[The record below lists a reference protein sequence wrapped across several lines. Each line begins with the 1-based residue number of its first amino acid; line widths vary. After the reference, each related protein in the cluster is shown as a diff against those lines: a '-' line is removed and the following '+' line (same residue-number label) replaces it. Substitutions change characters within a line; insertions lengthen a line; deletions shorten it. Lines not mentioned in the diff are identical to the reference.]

1 MRFVKSKWRRANIL
15 AAAVGFSLSL
25 QLHAEEDAN
34 AATEEARASGEFIEE
49 ISVYGQQI
57 SSQNSTGSR
66 LNLGVL
72 ETPATVEIISG
83 DSIRDRLDFTVI
95 EAVTRTA
102 GFTNEAV
109 PDNGSQSIAARG
121 FSGQGAVTK
130 LYD

>member
-1 MRFVKSKWRRANIL
+1 MRFAKSKWHRANIL
-15 AAAVGFSLSL
+15 AAAVGFSLFL
-25 QLHAEEDAN
+25 QLQAEERAN
-34 AATEEARASGEFIEE
+34 APTGELAGDGKFIEE

-83 DSIRDRLDFTVI
+83 DSIRDRLDFSVI